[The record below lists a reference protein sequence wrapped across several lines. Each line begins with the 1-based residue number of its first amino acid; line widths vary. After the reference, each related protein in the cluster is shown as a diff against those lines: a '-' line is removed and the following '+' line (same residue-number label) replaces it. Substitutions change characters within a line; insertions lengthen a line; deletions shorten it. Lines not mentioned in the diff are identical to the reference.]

1 MKTTLKLFVLIPVL
15 IFGLIFF
22 SGCDDD
28 PSSTDPSPPSCR
40 IIFPANNGSVT
51 DTVMVEIEAND
62 EIAVTKVL
70 LYIDDVLH
78 YETSTAPYE
87 YEWNTRVYD
96 DSTDHKLYCKAWNQD
111 SLSTVSDTVNV
122 MVDYAA
128 GTGQNVLIV
137 SNYNQGA
144 GTLTIIDLYD
154 IGAVDRD
161 VIGVGNTPN
170 DLIFTDN
177 KLLVIN
183 SHSHDMN
190 VLKLS
195 YSNAMSQ
202 LADPVDIGINS
213 NCYPQYGAAAENG
226 YLYISNFNTDNVT
239 VMDVEALASRIRSD
253 VGRAPQDVLT
263 IGDKVYICNSAL
275 DSVTYE
281 YGIGSVSILSTVSNM
296 VVNEIEIGAGK
307 NPQFMAL
314 DPQGRIL
321 VVCTG
326 TSDFETGEVIIP
338 GEVNVIDPA
347 TNAIVSY
354 VYIGGSPG
362 EIAINSD
369 GIAYLAAGGWGD
381 GPGKVFRYDTNNG
394 QILNGP
400 ANPIEVSAGAMR
412 IVAADD
418 NMIYVSC
425 YNGNSVV
432 KISGGVIVES
442 YLVGDGPGAMVIV
455 KR

>member
-1 MKTTLKLFVLIPVL
+1 MRTTVKFFTLIPVL

-40 IIFPANNGSVT
+40 IVYPANNGSVT

-70 LYIDDVLH
+70 LYIDDILH
-78 YETSTAPYE
+78 YETSTAPFE

-96 DSTDHKLYCKAWNQD
+96 DSTDHKLYGIAWNQD
-111 SLSTVSDTVNV
+111 SLSSVSDTVNV

-144 GTLTIIDLYD
+144 GTLTIIDLYN

-183 SHSHDMN
+183 SRSHDMN

-195 YSNAMSQ
+195 YSNAMSP
-202 LADPVDIGINS
+202 LVDPVDIGIND
-213 NCYPQYGAAAENG
+213 NRCPQYGSVADNG
-226 YLYISNFNTDNVT
+226 YLYISNFSANDIT
-239 VMDVEALASRIRSD
+239 VFDVEAVTPRIRSD
-253 VGRAPQDVLT
+253 VGLSPQDVLT
-263 IGDKVYICNSAL
+263 IGDKVYVCNCAL
-275 DSVTYE
+275 DPNTYE
-281 YGIGSVSILSTVSNM
+281 YGNGTVSVVSTITNM
-296 VVNEIEIGAGK
+296 VETTIEIGAGK

-314 DPQGRIL
+314 DPQGRIH

-326 TSDFETGEVIIP
+326 TSDFQTGEVIIP

-362 EIAINSD
+362 EIAINSE
-369 GIAYLAAGGWGD
+369 GMAYIAAGGWGD
-381 GPGKVFRYDTNNG
+381 GPGKVFRYNTNNG

-425 YNGNSVV
+425 YNGNSVD

-442 YLVGDGPGAMVIV
+442 YQVGDGPGAMVIV